1 MEEINQE
8 KEKYKKLEDT
18 LKQEK
23 EAQIKELT
31 EKYTKEKEDLKKKIT
46 DIEKNLREAEGKRG
60 VLLLELEKEKA
71 KWDIEKDNL
80 QTACKEY
87 NDRII
92 SLEKK
97 NENLLR
103 DNEKLK
109 NEKNILKNRGYNKA
123 ADYKLGSHFGSIGTK
138 KYDYATSYNNA
149 MFSAL
154 DKNNKEDVKEKEKET
169 NEKTSKLVPSSS
181 SNKSGNS
188 NINTAGNK
196 TTTTGNTT
204 KTVNERK
211 EVTKKNK

>member
-1 MEEINQE
+1 M
-8 KEKYKKLEDT
+8 
-18 LKQEK
+18 
-23 EAQIKELT
+23 
-31 EKYTKEKEDLKKKIT
+31 
-46 DIEKNLREAEGKRG
+46 
-60 VLLLELEKEKA
+60 LLLELEKEKA

-80 QTACKEY
+80 QTKCQEY

-123 ADYKLGSHFGSIGTK
+123 ADYKLGSHFGSIGAK